1 MRIRLVRKSRKCRLF
16 NLAHRAVPTFL
27 IAPLYRDTVIWTFPI
42 AVEDLR
48 ALGPGAAYFDALLD
62 SVSAL
67 PEVEF
72 DFFAHRDVEMRT
84 YYKGEKM
91 LEIGKR
97 SQAFCEAA
105 QGDLTRLLHGFL
117 AGNLPLPTSAGRNAK
132 GRESKLYSPAHSF
145 LRDGSDELQTAIFPA
160 LLLGTH
166 RRVVC
171 NLRRAARQIRRPS
184 SRNFNICLP
193 CSCCYHNRQDIRP

>member
-16 NLAHRAVPTFL
+16 NLAHRAVPTLL
-27 IAPLYRDTVIWTFPI
+27 IAPLYRDTVIRTFPI

-48 ALGPGAAYFDALLD
+48 ALGPGAAYFDAFLD

-72 DFFAHRDVEMRT
+72 DFFAHLNLIEKRT
-84 YYKGEKM
+84 VSILKRPQARQA
-91 LEIGKR
+91 LE
-97 SQAFCEAA
+97 S
-105 QGDLTRLLHGFL
+105 
-117 AGNLPLPTSAGRNAK
+117 
-132 GRESKLYSPAHSF
+132 HSF

-193 CSCCYHNRQDIRP
+193 CSRRYHNRQDIRP